1 MALQN
6 MLERIRAD
14 TEKEVKAILGEAEA
28 KAVQAETA
36 AKTRIE
42 ELYRR
47 ESEALRSRLTSAEVR
62 KLSAREIELRHNVL
76 IEREGLLSEARRR
89 LEKWLRALSPERET
103 ELLAGFMAKAKA
115 LVPKGTV
122 VASARTKKL
131 LGRSADGLDFEA
143 DENIEAGFR
152 VRSSD
157 GRRVVDLTLASVVAD
172 FWERER
178 ADVAGDL
185 FGDAMASGDK
195 KG

>member
-14 TEKEVKAILGEAEA
+14 TDKEVKAILGEAEA
-28 KAVQAETA
+28 KASQAETA
-36 AKTRIE
+36 ANTRRE

-47 ESEALRSRLTSAEVR
+47 EFEALRSRLISAETR
-62 KLSAREIELRHNVL
+62 KQSAREIELRHKVL
-76 IEREGLLSEARRR
+76 IDREGLLSEARRR
-89 LEKWLRALSPERET
+89 LEKWLRSLPPEQESRLLS
-103 ELLAGFMAKAKA
+103 GFMAQVKE
-115 LVPKGTV
+115 LMPKGTV
-122 VASARTKKL
+122 IASARTRKL
-131 LGRSADGLDFEA
+131 LGRSLEGFDFVA

-157 GRRVVDLTLASVVAD
+157 ERRVVDLTFESVIAD

-185 FGDAMASGDK
+185 FGDAMSG
-195 KG
+195 GSQTR

>member
-1 MALQN
+1 

-14 TEKEVKAILGEAEA
+14 TEKEVRAILGEAEA
-28 KAVQAETA
+28 KAAQTETA
-36 AKTRIE
+36 AKARME

-62 KLSAREIELRHNVL
+62 KQSAREIELRHNMLTERERLL
-76 IEREGLLSEARRR
+76 IETRWR
-89 LEKWLRALSPERET
+89 LEKWLRTFTPEQET
-103 ELLAGFMAKAKA
+103 ELLDGFMAKAKA
-115 LVPKGTV
+115 LVPKG
-122 VASARTKKL
+122 AIISSARTEKL
-131 LGRSADGLDFEA
+131 LGRSAEGFDFEP

-157 GRRVVDLTLASVVAD
+157 GRRVVDLTLESVVLD

-178 ADVAGDL
+178 ANVAESL
-185 FGDAMASGDK
+185 FGDATVGGDK

>member
-1 MALQN
+1 VALQN